1 MHKHVFGTEQEWKA
15 CYTSLKIP
23 RAQTGI
29 NKSETNSSSKAAT
42 HKFVQVGTREQSG
55 AGEGTEPRADVCAL
69 LTGRAPNQAAGR
81 GWPRCLGVS
90 VPAWEAKKKKS
101 VFGPWMQVER
111 GKVTTMEGSPKSE
124 CLG

>member
-1 MHKHVFGTEQEWKA
+1 MHKRVFGTEQEWKA
-15 CYTSLKIP
+15 CYTSLKIS

-29 NKSETNSSSKAAT
+29 NKSETNTSSKAAT
-42 HKFVQVGTREQSG
+42 HKFVQVGTGEQAG
-55 AGEGTEPRADVCAL
+55 AGGDTEPHADVRAL

-81 GWPRCLGVS
+81 GWPRCLGVP
-90 VPAWEAKKKKS
+90 VPAWEAKKKS

-111 GKVTTMEGSPKSE
+111 GKVTTMERSPKFE